1 MPGGSSGGSAAAVAS
16 WEAPL
21 ALGSDT
27 GGSVRQPAALCGV
40 VGLRPTYG
48 RISRSGLTG
57 FAPSFDQVGLLART
71 PADCAALLALT
82 AGFDPLDATS
92 ARRPAESFADQLE
105 AGVRGL
111 RIALLQ
117 EGLDEAGPAV
127 RRSTERAAACLE
139 SLGARVEPLSLP
151 FLREML
157 PAYHILTAAE
167 ASSNLAR
174 FDGVRYG
181 LRAPGAGWRESIRE
195 SRSAGFGMEV
205 KRRILLGTF
214 VLEKEQRGACF
225 SRAQRLRRRTA
236 ADLREALGRF
246 DLVLL
251 PTAPET
257 AWRWEEERD
266 PLALYRSDLFTVP
279 AAIAGLPAVSVP
291 FGEENG
297 LPIGVQFMGRAWD
310 EALLLRA
317 AQTLLQE
324 V

>member
-1 MPGGSSGGSAAAVAS
+1 M
-16 WEAPL
+16 
-21 ALGSDT
+21 
-27 GGSVRQPAALCGV
+27 
-40 VGLRPTYG
+40 
-48 RISRSGLTG
+48 
-57 FAPSFDQVGLLART
+57 
-71 PADCAALLALT
+71 
-82 AGFDPLDATS
+82 
-92 ARRPAESFADQLE
+92 
-105 AGVRGL
+105 RGL

-214 VLEKEQRGACF
+214 VLEKEQRDACF

-297 LPIGVQFMGRAWD
+297 LPIGVQFMGRAWE

-317 AQTLLQE
+317 ARTLLQE